1 MLKSIKKPFLLL
13 FTLLVLCSCSQ
24 GGTADQDVSSAREA
38 YDKGFYLEAES
49 SYERYLQ
56 KEPEGKFR
64 REAWTRLLEI
74 ARNVKGDREK
84 AIGLLEAM
92 YLEFG
97 DDKEAVYDLMFDLG
111 DLYDQ
116 RGDRTKALES
126 WEKCLEMVVDDPQKT
141 VKVQLRMVAIY
152 RTQKHYDLVLEMLQG
167 CKQIQTDPETR
178 AKCLFELAQTY
189 SYTQNLNKARG
200 ILEEILTIKEA
211 PEEIRDL
218 SIFLLVDVY
227 EDAGETDRAKKLL
240 ESVRDSYPNPKAV
253 ESRLE
258 SLNKK

>member
-1 MLKSIKKPFLLL
+1 MQKQTRKLILLL
-13 FTLLVLCSCSQ
+13 LVPMILVGCTQ
-24 GGTADQDVSSAREA
+24 DGTFDQDILAAREA

-97 DDKEAVYDLMFDLG
+97 DDKAAVYDLMFDLG
-111 DLYDQ
+111 VLYELQ
-116 RGDRTKALES
+116 GDKTKALES
-126 WEKCLEMVVDDPQKT
+126 WEKCLEMSAGDQQKT
-141 VKVQLRMVAIY
+141 IKVQLRMVSIY

-167 CKQIQTDPETR
+167 CNEIETDPVTR
-178 AKCLFELAQTY
+178 ARCLFELAQTY
-189 SYTQNLNKARG
+189 GYTRNLNKARG
-200 ILEEILTIKEA
+200 ILEEILEIKEA
-211 PEEIRDL
+211 PDEIRDL

-227 EDAGETDRAKKLL
+227 EEAGELVRARRLL
-240 ESVRDSYPNPKAV
+240 ESVKGTYPNPKAV

-258 SLNKK
+258 SLQGK